1 MISRPSAPPVECLP
15 VVCCTVASIVF
26 LLFAFIPYRDAD
38 ISELHWTSICPDAS
52 RRELHGH
59 GGHGGHHSSHIP
71 GHYYSRA
78 GSMSSIVRVASP
90 VSILAVG
97 FALADS
103 HRYTHI
109 YGCGSFQ
116 YNTTD
121 TFFVTHY
128 NNNFGP
134 QYIPS
139 CSSSFNSSRDRDIWI
154 IYPTNGTLS
163 LSTCGHNFILDSN
176 FQFYK
181 DVVVDEE
188 SA

>member
-1 MISRPSAPPVECLP
+1 MSRPSPPVDSLP
-15 VVCCTVASIVF
+15 FICCAAGSIVF

-38 ISELHWTSICPDAS
+38 ISELHWTSVCPDTS
-52 RRELHGH
+52 RRELHSH
-59 GGHGGHHSSHIP
+59 LGGHHSSHIA
-71 GHYYSRA
+71 GYYYSRREA
-78 GSMSSIVRVASP
+78 RVANP

-134 QYIPS
+134 KYIPY
-139 CSSSFNSSRDRDIWI
+139 CSGSFNSSRDRDVWI
-154 IYPTNGTLS
+154 IYPANGTIS
-163 LSTCGHNFILDSN
+163 LSTCGHNFILGSN

-181 DVVVDEE
+181 DVVVEPVEEE
-188 SA
+188 SP

>member
-1 MISRPSAPPVECLP
+1 MISRPPDNRVYCPP
-15 VVCCTVASIVF
+15 VVCCTVATIVF
-26 LLFAFIPYRDAD
+26 ILFTFIPYRDPD
-38 ISELHWTSICPDAS
+38 ISELHWTSICPHS
-52 RRELHGH
+52 KRRELHGH
-59 GGHGGHHSSHIP
+59 GGHGGHHSSHSA

-78 GSMSSIVRVASP
+78 GSMSSILRVASP

-97 FALADS
+97 FAFADS

-109 YGCGSFQ
+109 YGCGTFQ

-128 NNNFGP
+128 NNLAP

-139 CSSSFNSSRDRDIWI
+139 CSSSFNSSRERDIWI
-154 IYPTNGTLS
+154 IYPANGTIS
-163 LSTCGHNFILDSN
+163 LSTCGHNLILDSN

-181 DVVVDEE
+181 EVVVDEE